1 MNGFARRL
9 ALLAPALLLLAAQS
23 PEPTQTSVGLPSR
36 VLQLVL
42 PGTELEALP
51 IDSNSP
57 IVLRVLATW
66 PHGSEFRYD
75 LEFYGLDPG
84 EYDLARWLRRKDGTS
99 SAELPA
105 VPVRVVAKLGP
116 EELRPNALEVG
127 ALPRV
132 GGYRTLLIVAGALW
146 VLGLVAILLVGRRR
160 RAAVLERAR
169 PRTLAEELRPLVE
182 AALAGRLDRA
192 ERAALELRLF
202 EHWRRKLRLE
212 GRSPLD
218 SVVELRAH
226 PEAGELL
233 RKLEDWLH
241 RPDPPADVD
250 LRALLAP
257 YEAVTL
263 EESGAARAAGS

>member
-1 MNGFARRL
+1 MIGFARCLAVL
-9 ALLAPALLLLAAQS
+9 ALGLLLLAAQTPQPCES
-23 PEPTQTSVGLPSR
+23 SVGLPAR
-36 VLQLVL
+36 VMQVVL
-42 PGTELEALP
+42 PGPELEALP
-51 IDSNSP
+51 IDAKSP

-66 PHGSEFRYD
+66 PHGTDFRYD

-84 EYDLARWLRRKDGTS
+84 EYDLAHWLRRKDGTS
-99 SAELPA
+99 SAGLPA
-105 VPVRVVAKLGP
+105 VPVRVLAKLGP
-116 EELRPNALEVG
+116 EELRPNPLEVG

-132 GGYRTLLIVAGALW
+132 GGYRTLLVVAGVVW

-160 RAAVLERAR
+160 RAAAIERAR

-182 AALAGRLDRA
+182 SALAGRLGRA

-202 EHWRRKLRLE
+202 EYWRRKLRLE

-226 PEAGELL
+226 PEAGQLL
-233 RKLEDWLH
+233 RSLEDWLH

-250 LRALLAP
+250 LGALLAP
-257 YEAVTL
+257 YE
-263 EESGAARAAGS
+263 SARLDELDAPRVAGS